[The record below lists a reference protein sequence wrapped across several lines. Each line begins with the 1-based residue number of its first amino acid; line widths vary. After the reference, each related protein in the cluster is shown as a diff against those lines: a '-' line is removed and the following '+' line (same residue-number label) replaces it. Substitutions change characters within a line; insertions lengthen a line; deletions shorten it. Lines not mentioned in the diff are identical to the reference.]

1 VKTFLSLRHFFLT
14 GLVLT
19 GVSALIWSAAIQG
32 GGEQADASDKSSVDE
47 IIRKVARSTI
57 EKALSGSADIDK
69 VASSVGITSQE
80 LVLLGTALD
89 INLPEQKQPQ
99 KTPPPVEMETTLAN
113 NYYEPDQVISYRGS
127 SPYLLIVDKTKYKL
141 HLLQYEKG
149 RKTLVKS
156 FDIKRGKNDGDKTR
170 AGDNK
175 TPEGVFFFT
184 AKYDRADIVDLVGS
198 DNAYQYGDMA
208 FATNFPNTL
217 DRHYGKNGSG
227 IWLHGTDKPFDE
239 NSLNDTR
246 GCVVTT
252 NTDIGMLSKYIT
264 LYSTPIIIVNELNL
278 RASMDMAVD
287 RQKMLDFLE
296 SWRSSWY
303 ESRIDDYI
311 GYYSK
316 SFASQGMNRSQW
328 QSRKQTIANAY
339 VIKHI
344 NIENISI
351 FKHNEGLLIQF
362 IQDYSAS
369 NTSGKGLKT
378 LYLMPEE
385 DSWAIIQEQ
394 FRRL

>member
-1 VKTFLSLRHFFLT
+1 M
-14 GLVLT
+14 T
-19 GVSALIWSAAIQG
+19 GVSVLIWSVTIQDG
-32 GGEQADASDKSSVDE
+32 TKQADASDKSPVDE

-57 EKALSGSADIDK
+57 EKALSGNTDIDK

-89 INLPEQKQPQ
+89 INIPEGKKPQ
-99 KTPPPVEMETTLAN
+99 KRPSPVEVETTLAN
-113 NYYEPDQVISYRGS
+113 SYYEPDQIISYKGS
-127 SPYLLIVDKTKYKL
+127 SPFILIVDKTDYKL
-141 HLLQYEKG
+141 HLLQYENG
-149 RKTLVKS
+149 RKTLVNS
-156 FDIKRGKNDGDKTR
+156 FNIKRGKNDGDKTR

-184 AKYDRADIVDLVGS
+184 AKYDRPDIVDLVGS

-208 FATNFPNTL
+208 FVTNFPNTL
-217 DRHYGKNGSG
+217 DRHNGKNGSG

-252 NTDIGMLSKYIT
+252 NADIGVLSKYIT
-264 LYSTPIIIVNELNL
+264 LYSTPIIITRELNL
-278 RASMDMAVD
+278 RASTDMAVD
-287 RQKMLDFLE
+287 RQKMMDFLE
-296 SWRSSWY
+296 SWRLSWF
-303 ESRIDDYI
+303 ESRMDDYI
-311 GYYSK
+311 GHYSK
-316 SFASQGMNRSQW
+316 SFTSQGMNRSQW
-328 QSRKQTIANAY
+328 HSRKQSIANAY
-339 VIKHI
+339 TI
-344 NIENISI
+344 NKINLDNISI

-378 LYLMPEE
+378 LYLMPEN